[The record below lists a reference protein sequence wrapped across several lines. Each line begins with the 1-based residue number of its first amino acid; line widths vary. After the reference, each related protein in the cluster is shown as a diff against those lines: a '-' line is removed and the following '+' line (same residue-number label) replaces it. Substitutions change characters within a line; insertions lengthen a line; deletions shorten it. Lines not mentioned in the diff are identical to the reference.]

1 MKNLGA
7 LTDESVFSHNSR
19 IWMAAAL
26 VAVLFLALPNLR
38 YPIGRDQATYCV
50 IAQSLLQ
57 GKQLYRDLWD
67 NKPPGIFY
75 IYIPI
80 VKIFGRAMWS
90 VGVVDIA
97 CVLAVSLCT
106 FLFCRRYLGPQA
118 AAVAAVFYAYLHD
131 RPGYINAA
139 QPEVFLMILVFASF
153 FLLAPKERGARWRS
167 FAAGFSLALACW
179 IKYNAVVFLPLVAL
193 VPYLKTSM
201 RDADPLRLDLNV
213 PWKVWGARAAVFLGG
228 FGAAVLGVLSYFHF
242 TGAWPAMKQVQ
253 FEVLPRYGAMVI
265 DRTPHYFLWAL
276 GQTNSNLG
284 TWTEMGVPVAL
295 LIAWIRRAINRT
307 LPLFLAALA
316 GYLSTAAQAR
326 FNAYS
331 FETCLP
337 FLAMIWA
344 YVVVK
349 MLEGFQM
356 LSTSFKLRGWT
367 AARLGVWIIFFN
379 LLYFPLPAPAMKQIE
394 HYEGLAKWWR
404 NPEKSYERYW
414 WALDLEHFRGEFQI
428 IHYLRQHAAAQDRV
442 FVWGTA
448 PLIYF
453 LSGRECPT
461 RFVSNLGLI
470 SAWAPAAWRTELVS
484 GLRKA
489 RPRYLVVERRDA
501 IPAVSCTTLDSQ
513 EFLVDYPAL
522 AGLIRAKYAPVK
534 SFKNFV
540 VYARR
545 QLSST
550 AEAS

>member
-1 MKNLGA
+1 
-7 LTDESVFSHNSR
+7 
-19 IWMAAAL
+19 MAVAL
-26 VAVLFLALPNLR
+26 VSVLFLALPNLR

-50 IAQSLLQ
+50 IAQGLLQ

-80 VKIFGRAMWS
+80 VKVFGRAMWS
-90 VGVVDIA
+90 VGVVDIL

-106 FLFCRRYLGPQA
+106 FLFCRRYLGPPA
-118 AAVAAVFYAYLHD
+118 AAVAAVLYAYLHD

-153 FLLAPKERGARWRS
+153 FLLAAKASGSRWRN
-167 FAAGFSLALACW
+167 FAAGFLLALACW
-179 IKYNAVVFLPLVAL
+179 IKYNAVVFLLLVAL

-213 PWKVWGARAAVFLGG
+213 PWKVWGARAAVLLGG
-228 FGAAVLGVLSYFHF
+228 FGAAALGVLACFRFS
-242 TGAWPAMKQVQ
+242 GAWLAMKQVQ

-276 GQTNSNLG
+276 GQTNFNLG
-284 TWTEMGVPVAL
+284 TWTEIGIPVAL
-295 LIAWIRRAINRT
+295 LIAWRCREIHRT
-307 LPLFLAALA
+307 LPVFLAALA

-344 YVVVK
+344 YVAVK
-349 MLEGFQM
+349 TLEGSQK

-367 AARLGVWIIFFN
+367 TARLGVWIIFFN

-394 HYEGLAKWWR
+394 HYQGLAKWWR
-404 NPEKSYERYW
+404 NPEKSYESYW
-414 WALDLEHFRGEFQI
+414 WALNLEHFQGEFQV

-470 SAWAPAAWRTELVS
+470 SAWAPAAWRAELVS
-484 GLRKA
+484 SLRQA

-501 IPAVSCTTLDSQ
+501 IPVVSYTPLDSQ

-522 AGLIRAKYAPVK
+522 AGLIGAKYAPVK
-534 SFKNFV
+534 SFRNFV
-540 VYARR
+540 IYARR
-545 QLSST
+545 ELPST
-550 AEAS
+550 AAAP